1 MRREQDWHACNQKQQ
16 DRIKHNE
23 SAKMSRMQTVY
34 SKDTYHG
41 FPVLPDDINGL
52 TAVVAGISRAH
63 MARAFSSII
72 LHRTNGETNG
82 ELE

>member
-1 MRREQDWHACNQKQQ
+1 
-16 DRIKHNE
+16 
-23 SAKMSRMQTVY
+23 MQTVY

>member
-1 MRREQDWHACNQKQQ
+1 
-16 DRIKHNE
+16 
-23 SAKMSRMQTVY
+23 MSRMQTVY

-72 LHRTNGETNG
+72 LRRTNG
-82 ELE
+82 ELEQVRVLSGSPSNGAK